1 MSINSIPDKIFYAP
15 QPWIDLAPD
24 YDWAKLVPP
33 PAPTPVTATAPT
45 ADDTADTYTIPTTEG
60 VQYLVDGAVVAA
72 GTVSVG
78 DVDATVAVTAEA
90 LEGYVLEGTA
100 SWTLTFTKVPAPTPV
115 TATAPTFDDV
125 ADTYRIP
132 QKAGVQYL
140 VDGVPTTSGVK
151 TVGDVD
157 ATVTVTAEAK
167 EGYVLEGTASWTG
180 TFTKAPAPEPE
191 EPTDPEG
198 GGDA

>member
-1 MSINSIPDKIFYAP
+1 MSINSIPDAVFYDP

-45 ADDTADTYTIPTTEG
+45 
-60 VQYLVDGAVVAA
+60 
-72 GTVSVG
+72 
-78 DVDATVAVTAEA
+78 
-90 LEGYVLEGTA
+90 
-100 SWTLTFTKVPAPTPV
+100 
-115 TATAPTFDDV
+115 FDDA

-140 VDGVPTTSGVK
+140 VDGVPTAAKTV

-157 ATVTVTAEAK
+157 ATIVVTAEAK
-167 EGYVLEGTASWTG
+167 EGYVLEGTTSWTG

>member
-1 MSINSIPDKIFYAP
+1 MKQQMKKIRFLALALAAILCVGALAGCTSNSSD
-15 QPWIDLAPD
+15 DD
-24 YDWAKLVPP
+24 SSGTTNDT
-33 PAPTPVTATAPT
+33 PANDTTNDTTDSST

-78 DVDATVAVTAEA
+78 DIDATVAVTAEA

-100 SWTLTFTKVPAPTPV
+100 SWTLAFTKVPAPTPV

-140 VDGVPTTSGVK
+140 VDGVPTAAK
-151 TVGDVD
+151 TVM
-157 ATVTVTAEAK
+157 E
-167 EGYVLEGTASWTG
+167 VLRARRLMASRLSARDTG
-180 TFTKAPAPEPE
+180 RVISGRGRGP
-191 EPTDPEG
+191 
-198 GGDA
+198 

>member
-1 MSINSIPDKIFYAP
+1 MSINSIPDAIFYAP
-15 QPWIDLAPD
+15 QSWIDLAPD

-33 PAPTPVTATAPT
+33 PAPTPVTAAAPT

-115 TATAPTFDDV
+115 TATAPTFDDA

-140 VDGVPTTSGVK
+140 VDGAPVTSGVK

-157 ATVTVTAEAK
+157 ATIVVTAEAK

-180 TFTKAPAPEPE
+180 TFTKAPAPEP
-191 EPTDPEG
+191 DPEP
-198 GGDA
+198 DPDPEA